1 MSVQLGAALA
11 VPLGVGFGSA
21 ALTAG
26 ESRGA
31 WYSSLSRPGWT
42 PPSWVF
48 GPVWTALYVMMG
60 YASYRVWR
68 AGGSMRLYALRLYA
82 VQLVLNFAWSLI
94 FFKGHDL
101 GLATAD
107 ILALLGVLTATTVQ
121 FWRVDPVAGALM
133 VPYLAW
139 TSYATALT
147 ISMYARN

>member
-1 MSVQLGAALA
+1 MAGTTVHLGVALA
-11 VPLGVGFGSA
+11 VPLGVGFWSA

-68 AGGSMRLYALRLYA
+68 AGGSMRLYA
-82 VQLVLNFAWSLI
+82 VQLILNFAWSLI
-94 FFKGHDL
+94 FFKAHNL
-101 GLATAD
+101 GLATVD
-107 ILALLGVLTATTVQ
+107 ILALLGVLTATTIQ

-133 VPYLAW
+133 LPYLAW
-139 TSYATALT
+139 TSYATALN